1 MMNEKDQI
9 LNEVREHHAR
19 QNAENKMG
27 WRFLLMTLLVLAI
40 GWLLLFPKIYLQS
53 QVYYKSR
60 DIAVLTGE
68 YNALK
73 EENRILKTKVE
84 SIRFKNQVLDTMFD
98 E

>member
-1 MMNEKDQI
+1 MNEKDLI
-9 LNEVREHHAR
+9 LNEVKEL

-27 WRFLLMTLLVLAI
+27 WRFLLMTLLILAI
-40 GWLLLFPKIYLQS
+40 AWLLLFPKIFLQS

-60 DIAVLTGE
+60 DIAILTGE

-84 SIRFKNQVLDTMFD
+84 SIRFKNQVLDTMF
-98 E
+98 EE

>member
-1 MMNEKDQI
+1 MNEKDLI
-9 LNEVREHHAR
+9 LHEVKEHHEL
-19 QNAENKMG
+19 QSAENKMG
-27 WRFLLMTLLVLAI
+27 WRFLLMTLLILAI
-40 GWLLLFPKIYLQS
+40 AWLLLFPKIYLQS

-68 YNALK
+68 YNVLK

-98 E
+98 D

>member
-1 MMNEKDQI
+1 MNEKDLV
-9 LNEVREHHAR
+9 LNEVKEL
-19 QNAENKMG
+19 QSEENKMG
-27 WRFLLMTLLVLAI
+27 WRFLFMTLLILAI
-40 GWLLLFPKIYLQS
+40 AWLLLFPKIFLQS

-68 YNALK
+68 YNVLK

-98 E
+98 D

>member
-1 MMNEKDQI
+1 MNEKDLI
-9 LNEVREHHAR
+9 LNEVKEL
-19 QNAENKMG
+19 QSEENKMG
-27 WRFLLMTLLVLAI
+27 WRFLFMTLLILAI
-40 GWLLLFPKIYLQS
+40 AWLLLFPKIYLQS

-98 E
+98 D

>member
-1 MMNEKDQI
+1 MNEKDLI
-9 LNEVREHHAR
+9 LNEVREL

-27 WRFLLMTLLVLAI
+27 WRFLLMTLLILAI
-40 GWLLLFPKIYLQS
+40 AWLLLFPKIFLQS

-60 DIAVLTGE
+60 DIAILTGE

-84 SIRFKNQVLDTMFD
+84 SIRFKNQVLDTMF
-98 E
+98 EE

>member
-1 MMNEKDQI
+1 MNEKDLI
-9 LNEVREHHAR
+9 LNEVKEL
-19 QNAENKMG
+19 QSEENKMG
-27 WRFLLMTLLVLAI
+27 WRFLFMTLLILAI
-40 GWLLLFPKIYLQS
+40 AWLLLFPKIFLQS

-68 YNALK
+68 YNVLK

-98 E
+98 D

>member
-1 MMNEKDQI
+1 MNEKDLI
-9 LNEVREHHAR
+9 LNEVKEH
-19 QNAENKMG
+19 QCQENRMG
-27 WRFLLMTLLVLAI
+27 WRFLLMTLLILAI
-40 GWLLLFPKIYLQS
+40 AWLLLFPKIYLQS
-53 QVYYKSR
+53 QIYYKSR

-68 YNALK
+68 YNVLK

>member
-1 MMNEKDQI
+1 MNEKELI
-9 LNEVREHHAR
+9 LNEVKEY
-19 QNAENKMG
+19 QELQTVENKMG
-27 WRFLLMTLLVLAI
+27 WRFLLMTLLILAI
-40 GWLLLFPKIYLQS
+40 VWLLLFPKIYLQS

-68 YNALK
+68 YNVLK

-98 E
+98 D

>member
-1 MMNEKDQI
+1 MMSEKDLI
-9 LNEVREHHAR
+9 LNEVKEL

-27 WRFLLMTLLVLAI
+27 WRFLLMTLLILAI
-40 GWLLLFPKIYLQS
+40 AWLLLFPKIFLQS

-60 DIAVLTGE
+60 DIAILTGE

-84 SIRFKNQVLDTMFD
+84 SIRFKNQVLDTMF
-98 E
+98 EE

>member
-1 MMNEKDQI
+1 MNEKDLI
-9 LNEVREHHAR
+9 LNEVKEH
-19 QNAENKMG
+19 QCQENRMG
-27 WRFLLMTLLVLAI
+27 WRFLLMTLLILAI
-40 GWLLLFPKIYLQS
+40 AWLLLFPKIYLQS
-53 QVYYKSR
+53 QIYYKSR

-68 YNALK
+68 HNVLK

>member
-1 MMNEKDQI
+1 MMNEKDLI
-9 LNEVREHHAR
+9 LNEVKAH

-27 WRFLLMTLLVLAI
+27 WRFLFMTLLILAI
-40 GWLLLFPKIYLQS
+40 AWLLLFPKIYLQS

-68 YNALK
+68 LHVLK

-84 SIRFKNQVLDTMFD
+84 SIRFKNQVLDTMF
-98 E
+98 EE

>member
-1 MMNEKDQI
+1 MMNEKDLI
-9 LNEVREHHAR
+9 LNEVKEHHELR
-19 QNAENKMG
+19 NTENKMG
-27 WRFLLMTLLVLAI
+27 WRFLLMTLLILAI
-40 GWLLLFPKIYLQS
+40 AWLLLFPKIYLQS

-60 DIAVLTGE
+60 DISVLTGE
-68 YNALK
+68 YNVLK

>member
-1 MMNEKDQI
+1 MNEKDLI
-9 LNEVREHHAR
+9 LHEVKEL

-27 WRFLLMTLLVLAI
+27 WRFLLMTLLILAI
-40 GWLLLFPKIYLQS
+40 AWLLLFPKIFLQS

-60 DIAVLTGE
+60 DIAILTGE

-84 SIRFKNQVLDTMFD
+84 SIRFKNQVLDTMF
-98 E
+98 EE

>member
-1 MMNEKDQI
+1 MNEKELI
-9 LNEVREHHAR
+9 LNEVKEY
-19 QNAENKMG
+19 QELQSVENKMG
-27 WRFLLMTLLVLAI
+27 WRFLFMTLLILAI
-40 GWLLLFPKIYLQS
+40 AWLLLFPKIYLQS

-68 YNALK
+68 YNVLK

>member
-1 MMNEKDQI
+1 MNEKDLI
-9 LNEVREHHAR
+9 LNEVKEL
-19 QNAENKMG
+19 QSEENKMG
-27 WRFLLMTLLVLAI
+27 WRFLFMTLLILAI
-40 GWLLLFPKIYLQS
+40 AWLLLFPKIYLQS

-68 YNALK
+68 YNVLK

-98 E
+98 D

>member
-1 MMNEKDQI
+1 MNEKELI
-9 LNEVREHHAR
+9 LNEVKEY
-19 QNAENKMG
+19 QELQSVENKMG
-27 WRFLLMTLLVLAI
+27 WRFLFMTLLILAI
-40 GWLLLFPKIYLQS
+40 VWLLLFPKIYLQS

-68 YNALK
+68 YNVLK

-98 E
+98 D